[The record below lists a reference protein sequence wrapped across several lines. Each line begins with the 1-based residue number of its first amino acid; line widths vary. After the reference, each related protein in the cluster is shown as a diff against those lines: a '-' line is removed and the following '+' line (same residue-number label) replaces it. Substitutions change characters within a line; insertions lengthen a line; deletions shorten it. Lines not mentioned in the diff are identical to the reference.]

1 MTAHGLT
8 PREQQLVHQH
18 LDAAG
23 AKLFWRQGVADQ
35 RHAFTV
41 ASRVATTLPGDDD
54 TYTAALLHDV
64 GKRLAGL
71 GVVRRSIATVFDG
84 IGLPLTPAMRRYRS
98 HGSVGAAELSAAGF
112 DGIVVIF
119 AANHPGPPPEGID
132 EDRWAALLEAD
143 G

>member
-1 MTAHGLT
+1 MTAQGLT

-23 AKLFWRQGVADQ
+23 ANLFWQQDVADQ
-35 RHAFTV
+35 RHAFVV

-54 TYTAALLHDV
+54 AHTAALLHDV

-71 GVVRRSIATVFDG
+71 GVIRRSIATVFDG
-84 IGLPLTPAMRRYRS
+84 IGIPLTAAMRRYRT
-98 HGSVGAAELSAAGF
+98 HGWVGAADLSAAGF
-112 DGIVVIF
+112 DGIVVSF
-119 AANHPGPPPEGID
+119 AANHPGPAPHGVD
-132 EDRWAALLEAD
+132 TNRWSALLEAD